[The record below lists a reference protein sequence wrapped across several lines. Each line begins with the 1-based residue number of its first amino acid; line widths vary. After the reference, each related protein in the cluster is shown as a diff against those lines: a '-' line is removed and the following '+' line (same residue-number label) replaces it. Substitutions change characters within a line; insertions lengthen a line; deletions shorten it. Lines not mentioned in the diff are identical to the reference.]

1 LEEIGG
7 NRFSQENIKPGYIV
21 KMRRWG
27 RCEIVTAGP
36 VNVTFKILDRSG
48 GVLTEPY
55 AAIAEI
61 IAAKELPQVENPFTV
76 GDIVC
81 SHRPADN
88 SIIRAYQVV
97 KVTKTGVK
105 IQRIAVE
112 NNKPIP
118 SQFIEEKAIQR
129 KVVKSKWSDWTGIYD
144 DDWQL
149 HKYNSRG

>member
-1 LEEIGG
+1 VEQVNSWIEDQLERIEAEIDKQGYMENCLEEIGG

-27 RCEIVTAGP
+27 RCEIITAGP

-48 GVLTEPY
+48 GVLREPY

-61 IAAKELPQVENPFTV
+61 IAAKETTPGRNPFTV

-105 IQRIAVE
+105 IQRIA
-112 NNKPIP
+112 
-118 SQFIEEKAIQR
+118 
-129 KVVKSKWSDWTGIYD
+129 
-144 DDWQL
+144 
-149 HKYNSRG
+149 